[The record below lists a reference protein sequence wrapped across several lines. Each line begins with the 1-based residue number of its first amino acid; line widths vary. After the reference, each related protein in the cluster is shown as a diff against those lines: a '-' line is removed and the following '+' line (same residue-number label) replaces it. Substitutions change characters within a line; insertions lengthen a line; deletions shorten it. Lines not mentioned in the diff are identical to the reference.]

1 MPFEIPSTPFLL
13 FTGRGGV
20 GKTSLACATAL
31 ALAEA
36 GERTLIVSTDPAS
49 NLDEVLEAEL
59 GGEPTPIP
67 GVGGLFGMNVDPEE
81 AARRYRERIV
91 GPYRGLLP
99 EAALR
104 SMEEGLSGACTT
116 EIAAFDEFT
125 ALLSDEGMGG
135 FDRVVFDTA
144 PTGHTLR
151 LLSLPAAWTGYLAE
165 NAGGATC
172 LGPIASLER
181 QRSAYAAAVDAL
193 KDGSKTTVVLV
204 ARPDAPSLRE
214 AARASGE
221 LADLDVGNQRLV
233 LNGTFEPSDASDPI
247 AAAFAERG
255 KAALDAMPSDLAG
268 LPRTDVPL
276 LPFSVAHQAGLRAL
290 LGDRHDVALLATP
303 SPAYLDDQGLETL
316 VDEIERGGHGVVMTM
331 GKGGVGKTSV
341 AAAIA
346 VELARRGHP
355 TLLTTTDPAAH
366 VREAVEGAPENLEI
380 ARIDPAA
387 ELARYALEV
396 MEMAGASLDED
407 GRSLLEEELR
417 APCTEE
423 IAVFRAFADTVAEG
437 RGRFVVVDTAPTG
450 HTVLLLDAAEAYHR
464 EVSRASAGV
473 SDAVRD
479 LLPRLRDPEF
489 TRVVLVTL
497 PEPTPVHE
505 AAALAED
512 LERAGILPF
521 AVVVNQSLAAAGV
534 RDPLLAAKARHEAS
548 SIAEAERLSPRF
560 ALLPWSST
568 PLAVRRTAV
577 PS

>member
-1 MPFEIPSTPFLL
+1 MPLEIPSTPFLL
-13 FTGRGGV
+13 FTGKGGV

-59 GGEPTPIP
+59 GGEPTSIP
-67 GVGGLFGMNVDPEE
+67 GAPGLFGMNIDPEE
-81 AARRYRERIV
+81 AARRYRERAV
-91 GPYRGLLP
+91 GPYRGVLP
-99 EAALR
+99 EAAVR

-151 LLSLPAAWTGYLAE
+151 LLSLPAAWTGFLDG
-165 NAGGATC
+165 NSSGASC
-172 LGPIASLER
+172 LGPLGSLDR
-181 QRSAYAAAVDAL
+181 QRAAYHATVEAL
-193 KDGSKTTVVLV
+193 QDGGRTTVVLV
-204 ARPDAPSLRE
+204 ARPDVASLRE

-221 LADLDVGNQRLV
+221 LAEMGVGNQRLCV
-233 LNGTFEPSDASDPI
+233 NGTFEPTDGADPV
-247 AAAFAERG
+247 ATAFAARG
-255 KAALDAMPSDLAG
+255 RAALDAMPTELAG

-276 LPFSVAHQAGLRAL
+276 LPFPVARLAGLRAL
-290 LGDRHDVALLATP
+290 LGEDAPLAVP
-303 SPAYLDDQGLETL
+303 QGPLQPVPGGEGLEAL
-316 VDEIERGGHGVVMTM
+316 VDQIERGGHGVVMAM

-341 AAAIA
+341 AAALA
-346 VELARRGHP
+346 VELVRRGHP

-366 VREAVEGAPENLEI
+366 VREAVKDAPENLEI

-387 ELARYALEV
+387 EVARYVEDVLSK
-396 MEMAGASLDED
+396 AGAGLDEE
-407 GRSLLEEELR
+407 GRALLEEDLR
-417 APCTEE
+417 SPCTEE
-423 IAVFRAFADTVAEG
+423 IAVFRAFAETVAEG
-437 RGRFVVVDTAPTG
+437 EGRFVVVDTAPTG

-473 SDAVRD
+473 PDSVRD

-505 AAALAED
+505 AAALAGD
-512 LERAGILPF
+512 LARAGIHPF
-521 AVVVNQSLAAAGV
+521 AAVVNQSLAAAGV
-534 RDPLLAAKARHEAS
+534 RDPLLAAKARHETAS
-548 SIAEAERLSPRF
+548 ILEAERLAPRF
-560 ALLPWSST
+560 ALLPWSPT